1 MTNQTSLKDN
11 FSNDKARWDS
21 LQQSLLG
28 LYGKDVFTSWLQ
40 NISFTKINQM
50 FFNLKTRTIRKRFRV
65 ENFFV
70 YVIN

>member
-1 MTNQTSLKDN
+1 MTNQISLKDN

-40 NISFTKINQM
+40 NISFTK
-50 FFNLKTRTIRKRFRV
+50 
-65 ENFFV
+65 
-70 YVIN
+70 

>member
-28 LYGKDVFTSWLQ
+28 LYGKDVYTSCY
-40 NISFTKINQM
+40 KI
-50 FFNLKTRTIRKRFRV
+50 LVSLR
-65 ENFFV
+65 
-70 YVIN
+70 

>member
-28 LYGKDVFTSWLQ
+28 LYGKDVYTSWLQ
-40 NISFTKINQM
+40 NISFTKIN
-50 FFNLKTRTIRKRFRV
+50 FNTLVLNVKTRFIRDWIVAHMLTKF
-65 ENFFV
+65 
-70 YVIN
+70 